1 MKLHS
6 ILPLVLAFSSA
17 VPLLGQERL
26 PASTE
31 AILATLTNL
40 KELTPSGF
48 TEVAR
53 KAESGDR
60 EAQYWLALI
69 YAEGRVV
76 PKDDAASR
84 DWMLKS
90 AQQGFVPAQAGM
102 GQIYLKKAKGSSTF
116 RDYGDAD
123 RWLRLVA
130 MQGDAQAQFWLGTGY
145 EQGWFGVADY
155 HEALKWL
162 RKAARQG
169 LPDAQFSL
177 GQMYADGEGVPE
189 SDVTAA
195 RWYRK
200 AADHSPSY
208 LGGIWEAEVQLA
220 YMYRNGRLPK
230 DDVQAYMWFAIVGST
245 TDPPPQMRESKK

>member
-26 PASTE
+26 PASTK
-31 AILATLTNL
+31 ALLVTLTNL

-48 TEVAR
+48 TKVAM

-90 AQQGFVPAQAGM
+90 AQQGYVPAQAGM
-102 GQIYLKKAKGSSTF
+102 GQVYLRKVKGSSTVH
-116 RDYGDAD
+116 DYGDAD
-123 RWLRLVA
+123 RWLRLA
-130 MQGDAQAQFWLGTGY
+130 AIQGDAQAQFWLGTGY

-169 LPDAQFSL
+169 LPDAQFCL
-177 GQMYADGEGVPE
+177 GQMYAEGEGVPE

-208 LGGIWEAEVQLA
+208 LGGNLGSRSTASLHVPRRAIAE
-220 YMYRNGRLPK
+220 R
-230 DDVQAYMWFAIVGST
+230 
-245 TDPPPQMRESKK
+245 